1 MQKAQC
7 LSRVPNGVE
16 KPLQLVM
23 RIANGTN
30 WKDRILDIAP
40 DGKGWL
46 KVATGDAGLWRFR
59 YEAPAEHV
67 NERKLW
73 LPLST
78 EPAERV
84 SSRRPSEKLL
94 KMLAAVSDSRGIE
107 IGKVAASGRWLIA
120 EDVKNHRL
128 LRFRMESKQGGS
140 R

>member
-1 MQKAQC
+1 MIFRRLTALAINDGYIF
-7 LSRVPNGVE
+7 LSAGDKIRWLYLDGDENEPFASSDR
-16 KPLQLVM
+16 LVM

-30 WKDRILDIAP
+30 WKDRILDLSP

-46 KVATGDAGLWRFR
+46 KVAAGDAGLWRFR

-78 EPAERV
+78 EATERV

-94 KMLAAVSDSRGIE
+94 KMLERTRNNE
-107 IGKVAASGRWLIA
+107 TLLIDA
-120 EDVKNHRL
+120 MQNEKW
-128 LRFRMESKQGGS
+128 
-140 R
+140 